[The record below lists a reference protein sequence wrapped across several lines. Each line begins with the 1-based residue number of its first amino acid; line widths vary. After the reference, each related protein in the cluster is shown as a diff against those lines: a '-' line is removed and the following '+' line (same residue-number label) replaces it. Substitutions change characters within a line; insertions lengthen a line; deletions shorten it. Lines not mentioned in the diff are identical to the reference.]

1 MKRPKAISEG
11 TQYRHERRYSPWV
24 PVILGLQRSV
34 DLESDALIQQTLQ
47 HKLGGTTVL
56 TIAHRLETIMHC
68 DRVVVMDAGKV
79 AEEGPPLEMRER
91 KGSRF
96 CELWEAHNEA
106 HANR

>member
-56 TIAHRLETIMHC
+56 TIAHRLAT
-68 DRVVVMDAGKV
+68 VMDYDKILVLDKGHV
-79 AEEGPPLEMRER
+79 SEFGHPRQLLDNVEGYLPLH
-91 KGSRF
+91 GGQPG
-96 CELWEAHNEA
+96 
-106 HANR
+106 